1 MPKYGDIIKQAKSG
15 KPDDQ
20 TARQPD
26 DQVPGKPDSSDNEQR
41 PSPQMAQPINQLS
54 GKPDSQITRQP
65 ASQLAKPMNE
75 PMKNLCV
82 KVPEAWRRHW
92 AAQAKLTGR
101 TMTDVMVEA
110 LTQEFGLPDNQ

>member
-26 DQVPGKPDSSDNEQR
+26 SQPAKPQQALSDNQT
-41 PSPQMAQPINQLS
+41 
-54 GKPDSQITRQP
+54 TRQP
-65 ASQLAKPMNE
+65 DNQIDSQPDE

-82 KVPEAWRRHW
+82 KVPESWRRHW

-110 LTQEFGLPDNQ
+110 LTEEFGLPDGQQTR

>member
-1 MPKYGDIIKQAKSG
+1 MPKYGDIIKQAKSS

-20 TARQPD
+20 TASQPD
-26 DQVPGKPDSSDNEQR
+26 TQTTKIQQVPS
-41 PSPQMAQPINQLS
+41 INQ
-54 GKPDSQITRQP
+54 I
-65 ASQLAKPMNE
+65 ASQPDTQTTSQPDE

-82 KVPEAWRRHW
+82 KVPESWRRHW

-110 LTQEFGLPDNQ
+110 LTEEFGLPANQQTR

>member
-15 KPDDQ
+15 KPDSQ
-20 TARQPD
+20 TTSLPDSQSAELHQALVANQVARQPD
-26 DQVPGKPDSSDNEQR
+26 SQV
-41 PSPQMAQPINQLS
+41 A
-54 GKPDSQITRQP
+54 RQP
-65 ASQLAKPMNE
+65 DG

-82 KVPEAWRRHW
+82 KVPESWRRHW

-110 LTQEFGLPDNQ
+110 LTTEFGLPDNQTPR

>member
-15 KPDDQ
+15 KPDNQ
-20 TARQPD
+20 TPGLPDNQTTRKPESLASDSRLDSQAVKPDNQTTRQPD
-26 DQVPGKPDSSDNEQR
+26 
-41 PSPQMAQPINQLS
+41 
-54 GKPDSQITRQP
+54 SQTDK
-65 ASQLAKPMNE
+65 SMSE

-92 AAQAKLTGR
+92 AAQAKLSGR

-110 LTQEFGLPDNQ
+110 LTQEFGLPDNQITR

>member
-20 TARQPD
+20 TDGIPEDQQARQPD
-26 DQVPGKPDSSDNEQR
+26 NQTDENQSVKQEKPENNQAPIKPD
-41 PSPQMAQPINQLS
+41 NQIDR
-54 GKPDSQITRQP
+54 KPD
-65 ASQLAKPMNE
+65 E

-82 KVPEAWRRHW
+82 KVPESWRRHW

-101 TMTDVMVEA
+101 TMTEVMVEA
-110 LTQEFGLPDNQ
+110 LTEEFGLPEDQKTK